1 MGRMPANG
9 EQWEE
14 SPARDVQVVSA
25 SVEEPVA
32 MGDTIEDA
40 IDRSITR
47 EPSVF
52 VTQPGHTAQRTANSL
67 ARQSWPFT
75 DAPNLVRHVPNP
87 SQPQPTEAPVK
98 DEEHNDAS
106 DIDPAPEV
114 NTTLRAQYANSSG
127 TPQVRRGELTKIIF
141 SVNYEKGEMRLIK
154 HEIRRRGGKIVRKSQ
169 ADVLV
174 IDRYHLSI
182 TNDQAYA
189 RYRPDLKI
197 GAKKFLEA
205 FPILEPFSF
214 QVQCGVDSETSG
226 SEENPLPNVGSSENT
241 GMTANPSH
249 SAGSSVINNARQIP
263 SAPPSLSRTS
273 DRISCAR
280 AKYEDLIAQR
290 DAFAAVRD
298 RKKRRIDRRRRNF
311 YDSDSDD
318 TRENEQDM
326 NTEERSFQAPL
337 PAVPPIMDEVA
348 SDGYASSCDEHEI
361 HRAIIYST
369 KRAKPA
375 KVKKGYLIQVKM
387 VFRDGN
393 GAAAVNAVNGKPGV
407 TRTLRVPAA
416 ISFRQLTDVINT
428 AFGWQ
433 GDKEWDYLIATNAG
447 KWSNVE
453 PPPWQFIARVKKI
466 VTLNTAD
473 RSVPDEPETFIRARE
488 IRIFDVWGRHQPRQC
503 QNLQVRYNYHSGIE
517 WVPQISF
524 LGEANDRL
532 FEASR
537 MEEDRKYWCIS
548 GEGHAHPE
556 DHPGKLD
563 KWRGKTNLWAWD
575 MNKINRELAVLEE
588 STLHM

>member
-1 MGRMPANG
+1 
-9 EQWEE
+9 
-14 SPARDVQVVSA
+14 
-25 SVEEPVA
+25 
-32 MGDTIEDA
+32 
-40 IDRSITR
+40 
-47 EPSVF
+47 
-52 VTQPGHTAQRTANSL
+52 
-67 ARQSWPFT
+67 
-75 DAPNLVRHVPNP
+75 
-87 SQPQPTEAPVK
+87 
-98 DEEHNDAS
+98 
-106 DIDPAPEV
+106 
-114 NTTLRAQYANSSG
+114 
-127 TPQVRRGELTKIIF
+127 
-141 SVNYEKGEMRLIK
+141 MRLIK
-154 HEIRRRGGKIVRKSQ
+154 HEIRRRGGKIVRISQ

-189 RYRPDLKI
+189 RYRPDFKI

-205 FPILEPFSF
+205 FPILEPLSF

-226 SEENPLPNVGSSENT
+226 SEETPLPNVGSSENT

-249 SAGSSVINNARQIP
+249 SAGSSVINNARQIHP
-263 SAPPSLSRTS
+263 APPSLSRTS
-273 DRISCAR
+273 HRISCAR

-290 DAFAAVRD
+290 DAFVAVRD

-318 TRENEQDM
+318 TREIEQDM

-361 HRAIIYST
+361 HRAIIHST

-375 KVKKGYLIQVKM
+375 KVRKGYLIQVEM

-393 GAAAVNAVNGKPGV
+393 GAAAVNAVNGKPGI

-416 ISFRQLTDVINT
+416 ISFRQLIDVINT

-433 GDKEWDYLIATNAG
+433 GDKEWDYLIAINAG

-466 VTLNTAD
+466 VTPYTAD

-503 QNLQVRYNYHSGIE
+503 QNPQVWYNYHSGIE
-517 WVPQISF
+517 WAPQISF

-575 MNKINRELAVLEE
+575 TNKINRELAVLEE